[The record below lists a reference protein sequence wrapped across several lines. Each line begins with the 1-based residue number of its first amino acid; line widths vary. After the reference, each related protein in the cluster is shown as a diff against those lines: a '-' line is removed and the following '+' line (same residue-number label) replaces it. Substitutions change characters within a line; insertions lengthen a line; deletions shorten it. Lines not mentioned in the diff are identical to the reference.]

1 MMEQAAKVFAGG
13 TAVITGA
20 GSGIGEGLARVAAR
34 LNMNVVLADI
44 AIDRAQAVAAA
55 IVGAGGK
62 ALAVRTDVT
71 QIADLEALADTAYG
85 TFGEVTLAINN
96 AGIETIGYSWELPD
110 ETWDRAIDIN
120 IRGVVHGSRI
130 FARRMIA
137 AGTRG
142 YIANV
147 ASIGALG
154 MMPTQAPYMMS
165 KHATLSFTEC
175 LFLEMQLAKAPIHVS
190 AVVPAQVKTRIFDD
204 APTSAGSDMVD
215 RQRAKMQAMLT
226 SMGLTPVEAGEII
239 LAGIASG
246 SFWIST
252 HPDITAHMAQAR
264 ADYLRNLATPML
276 AEQARALVE

>member
-1 MMEQAAKVFAGG
+1 MKQAAEIFAGR

-34 LNMNVVLADI
+34 IGMKVVLADI
-44 AIDRAQAVAAA
+44 AIDRASAVAADIEA
-55 IVGAGGK
+55 QGGK
-62 ALAVRTDVT
+62 ALAVKTDVT
-71 QIADLEALADTAYG
+71 SIADLEALADTAYG
-85 TFGEVTLAINN
+85 TFGDVALAINN
-96 AGIETIGYSWELPD
+96 AGIETIGYSWDLPD
-110 ETWDRAIDIN
+110 ATWDKAIDIN

-137 AGTRG
+137 AGTKG

-165 KHATLSFTEC
+165 KHAALSFTEC
-175 LFLEMQLAKAPIHVS
+175 LFLEMDLAKVPIHVS

-204 APTSAGSDMVD
+204 APTSTGSGMAN
-215 RQRAKMQAMLT
+215 RQRARMQEMLT

-246 SFWIST
+246 SFWVST
-252 HPDITAHMAQAR
+252 HPDITAYMARAR
-264 ADYLRNLATPML
+264 ADYLGSLATPVL
-276 AEQARALVE
+276 ADQARALVE